1 MNLKTVVVTGLL
13 LVSAQISQVVAGVE
27 PSPFQPEINQLGAVA
42 NILNSAEFRIV
53 KTMSAPPEA
62 CVPPD
67 PCKGLYGDINRLE
80 AINGQVYSAHYM
92 IISMIEEVMGVEPS
106 PFRGDLVAP
115 LEVVGGVAEEIV
127 ERIEQFGSP
136 GSVPEE
142 FVLALRSVSESATLV
157 VSAVADGILLLSQDP
172 ECVDVSD
179 QAYCDSIVGCLWIY
193 DPFAE
198 VEMCMP
204 EVGH

>member
-1 MNLKTVVVTGLL
+1 MSWKTVVVTGLL
-13 LVSAQISQVVAGVE
+13 LVSAQISQVMAGVE

-53 KTMSAPPEA
+53 KTMSVPPEP

-67 PCKGLYGDINRLE
+67 PCKGLYGDVNRLE

-115 LEVVGGVAEEIV
+115 LEVVGDVAEEIV

-142 FVLALRSVSESATLV
+142 FVLALRSVSESAALV
-157 VSAVADGILLLSQDP
+157 VSTVADGILLLSQDP

-179 QAYCDSIVGCLWIY
+179 QTYCDSIAGCWWID
-193 DPFAE
+193 DPFAG